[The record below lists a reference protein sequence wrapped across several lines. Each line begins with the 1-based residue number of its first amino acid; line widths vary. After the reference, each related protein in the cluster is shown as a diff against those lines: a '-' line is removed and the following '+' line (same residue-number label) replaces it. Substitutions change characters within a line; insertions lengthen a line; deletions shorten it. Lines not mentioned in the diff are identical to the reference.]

1 MDAPDD
7 DLGTRQR
14 EFRAIQQ
21 RRRQQTTRRAAWD
34 FRDDK
39 APSPDVEGPR
49 ERPARR
55 REPDLWKR
63 RRVEMAK
70 LDTLEGRLFDD
81 LHRAR
86 PVVDRGRVVLDP
98 YTGEPLVERRTD
110 LAVFDRILRIAA
122 RRAKVRG
129 IDAPRR
135 REQEEIT
142 EDILVE
148 QIDLL
153 FDQIDILETTA
164 NEEAED

>member
-1 MDAPDD
+1 
-7 DLGTRQR
+7 
-14 EFRAIQQ
+14 
-21 RRRQQTTRRAAWD
+21 
-34 FRDDK
+34 
-39 APSPDVEGPR
+39 
-49 ERPARR
+49 
-55 REPDLWKR
+55 
-63 RRVEMAK
+63 MAK